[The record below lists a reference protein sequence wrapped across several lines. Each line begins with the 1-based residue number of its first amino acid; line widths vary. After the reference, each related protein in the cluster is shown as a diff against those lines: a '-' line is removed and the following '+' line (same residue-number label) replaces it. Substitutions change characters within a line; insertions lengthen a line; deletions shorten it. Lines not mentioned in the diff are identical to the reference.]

1 MQPELSNKE
10 KVAVL
15 LLNLGPEATAE
26 ILKNFE
32 ENEIEEISDVIG
44 KLGNVT
50 NEVSVNVLNEFNGQ
64 LQSWRQSE
72 EIINVIKDC
81 KPTDTPFRCLKHLT
95 GEEVVSILAGEDTQL
110 FALVL
115 SYLEPQ
121 QSAEIMSAMPEEMRL
136 DMINKMVIS
145 TPPSVHIIKQI
156 DELLKDKVRSLGDR
170 INTPCE
176 KKYRTIAEILN
187 RSDSITEKTVMQR
200 IKEEDPSMAQE
211 IRAFMFV
218 FEDISLVEDKVLR
231 QVLGETETITIA
243 LSMKTASKAVIDKIF
258 KNMSKRMG
266 EMVNEEQQ
274 ILGPRPL
281 AEVEAAQKVIVDA
294 LSKLEAQGEKV
305 RGKARDLGPMV

>member
-15 LLNLGPEATAE
+15 LLSLGPDMTAE

-50 NEVSVNVLNEFNGQ
+50 NEVSINVLNEFNWQ
-64 LQSWRQSE
+64 LQSWRQNE
-72 EIINVIKDC
+72 EIINVIKDRR
-81 KPTDTPFRCLKHLT
+81 PTDIPFKCLKHLT
-95 GEEVVSILAGEDTQL
+95 GDEIVSILAGEDSQL
-110 FALVL
+110 FALIL

-121 QSAEIMSAMPEEMRL
+121 QSAEIMNAMPEEMRF

-145 TPPSVHIIKQI
+145 TPPPVHIIKQI
-156 DELLKDKVRSLGDR
+156 DALLKEKVHLLGDR
-170 INTPCE
+170 INMPCE

-187 RSDSITEKTVMQR
+187 RSDSVTEKTVMQR

-211 IRAFMFV
+211 IGAFMFV
-218 FEDISLVEDKVLR
+218 FEDISFVEDKVLR
-231 QVLGETETITIA
+231 QVLAETETVTIA
-243 LSMKTASKAVIDKIF
+243 MSMKTASKAVIDKVF

-274 ILGPRPL
+274 MLGPKPL

-305 RGKARDLGPMV
+305 RGKSRDLGPMV